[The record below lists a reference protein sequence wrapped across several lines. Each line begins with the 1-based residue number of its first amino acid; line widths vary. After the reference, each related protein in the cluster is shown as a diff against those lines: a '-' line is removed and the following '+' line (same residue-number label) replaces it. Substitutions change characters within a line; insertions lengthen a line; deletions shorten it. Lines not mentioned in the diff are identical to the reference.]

1 MAKTIFS
8 GDVSAALQDIENKYE
23 VCRAIFTRA
32 RDINSR
38 AMQTGEALHNAPATA
53 LGEYTDGR
61 IVTRLE
67 EEVEEEQ
74 AG

>member
-1 MAKTIFS
+1 MGKTIFS
-8 GDVSAALQDIENKYE
+8 GEVSTALQDIDNKYE

-61 IVTRLE
+61 IAPRVE
-67 EEVEEEQ
+67 EEVEEQ

>member
-1 MAKTIFS
+1 MENTIFS
-8 GDVSAALQDIENKYE
+8 GEVSAALQDIENKYE

-61 IVTRLE
+61 IVTRVE
-67 EEVEEEQ
+67 EEVEEQ

>member
-1 MAKTIFS
+1 MEKTIFS
-8 GDVSAALQDIENKYE
+8 GEVSAALQDIENKYE

-61 IVTRLE
+61 IVTRVE
-67 EEVEEEQ
+67 EEVEEQ